1 MSDEITLKDV
11 ETAIK
16 VLAIFATKMRQAEM
30 LARRMGLV
38 GRAGRLDWTRPEA
51 IMSQLMTSA
60 LAGKTPKEI
69 AKESEEEEVEFT
81 EEELKRMREIAEKV
95 KTERAPL

>member
-51 IMSQLMTSA
+51 IMSQLLANSI
-60 LAGKTPKEI
+60 AGKTPKEMI
-69 AKESEEEEVEFT
+69 REPEEEEVELT

-95 KTERAPL
+95 KAEKASL